1 LPEATRNEI
10 LGLLCV
16 LPERLA
22 VSPGPAA
29 EEIGVSTVLAGEHG
43 DGKIQGWHRD
53 RLAVIY
59 QLSELAGES
68 SQLRGRSQCAG
79 LRSLPVSMIGEE
91 TPRDLAALVVLRAG
105 RLEQAE
111 DPWERYRLLD
121 TGTRDAFTGP
131 GPLPA

>member
-1 LPEATRNEI
+1 
-10 LGLLCV
+10 
-16 LPERLA
+16 
-22 VSPGPAA
+22 
-29 EEIGVSTVLAGEHG
+29 
-43 DGKIQGWHRD
+43 
-53 RLAVIY
+53 
-59 QLSELAGES
+59 
-68 SQLRGRSQCAG
+68 
-79 LRSLPVSMIGEE
+79 VSMIGEE